1 MLFDLIFYVPS
12 TIYHYCRDGSSWTS
26 TKLRLMCLAH
36 PPTYHYLPI
45 YQYLPVHQPTHLP
58 TLLIPT
64 HGHPPTYHY
73 TLTHL
78 PTTTYIPTYAPTC
91 TPTYLPTYLH
101 THLPTCTPTN
111 QHTYLPYHYLP
122 TNLERI
128 YCLRAPTY
136 LTTLYHYLITPHP
149 CIVLYDYWK
158 ESVYWLRDDYY
169 LRQVSDSPYLH

>member
-1 MLFDLIFYVPS
+1 MLFDLIFYVPP

-73 TLTHL
+73 IHTYLLTYMH
-78 PTTTYIPTYAPTC
+78 TH
-91 TPTYLPTYLH
+91 LPTYLH
-101 THLPTCTPTN
+101 THQPTHLPTLPLPTYQPRKN
-111 QHTYLPYHYLP
+111 ILPSSTNLPYFTISLP
-122 TNLERI
+122 D
-128 YCLRAPTY
+128 YPPPTY
-136 LTTLYHYLITPHP
+136 RTI
-149 CIVLYDYWK
+149 
-158 ESVYWLRDDYY
+158 
-169 LRQVSDSPYLH
+169 